1 MRIEGA
7 WSTTPFTYF
16 PSSGVRE
23 RSTWCR
29 YRLSGDGLSTFLGNI
44 RFVRSRGVTS
54 SRIVELRG
62 ETYPSPSLRLLVGA
76 LSDRLISRDHT
87 SFRSTW
93 KSKRL
98 LIRGTES
105 KQNMPNLGNTWDKLH
120 GSDESHTTSRT
131 TTERARE
138 PRYCIPLL
146 LLRSDR
152 YRFYCDATHR
162 CLISRVT
169 FFI

>member
-1 MRIEGA
+1 MVTCSPCIQSSNDKVPLLEAIGSHRPVKSILKYASLSMRIEGA

-29 YRLSGDGLSTFLGNI
+29 YRLPGDGLSTFLGNI

-87 SFRSTW
+87 SFRST
-93 KSKRL
+93 
-98 LIRGTES
+98 
-105 KQNMPNLGNTWDKLH
+105 
-120 GSDESHTTSRT
+120 
-131 TTERARE
+131 
-138 PRYCIPLL
+138 
-146 LLRSDR
+146 
-152 YRFYCDATHR
+152 
-162 CLISRVT
+162 
-169 FFI
+169 